1 MVITVETLLEHYTQ
15 GYELSAWC
23 PRCDCT
29 RSVDL
34 AKLIRNGKGQK
45 SVRELRIR
53 HGCGA
58 TMKLQRSPPTRPRT
72 RERPTAQLLSFE
84 KPKR

>member
-29 RSVDL
+29 RAVDL
-34 AKLIRNGKGQK
+34 AKLIRNGNGDK

-53 HGCGA
+53 HRCGA
-58 TMKLQRSPPTRPRT
+58 TMKLQHSPPTPPQT
-72 RERPTAQLLSFE
+72 RERPSAQLLPFK
-84 KPKR
+84 KPR

>member
-1 MVITVETLLEHYTQ
+1 MVISVETLLEHFKN
-15 GYELSAWC
+15 GYEVSAWR

-29 RSVDL
+29 REVDL
-34 AKLIRNGKGQK
+34 AKLIRKGKGEK

-53 HGCGA
+53 HRCGA
-58 TMKLQRSPPTRPRT
+58 TMKLQRSPPTRPRS
-72 RERPTAQLLSFE
+72 RERPTAQLLPFE